1 MKFAHLSDCHIGGW
15 REPELK
21 ELNMQAFK
29 RSIDICVE
37 KNVGF
42 VIISGDLFNTSLPQ
56 IDTVSEAAHAL
67 NKLKENDID
76 VYIIPG
82 SHDFSP
88 SGKTMLDVLEK
99 AGLCH
104 NVYKFKDG
112 KLEFT
117 VDKTGT
123 KLTGMPGYR
132 GGLEKYQYHE
142 LKNKE
147 ELANEKGFKIFLF
160 HTLLSE
166 FKPSGWEMV
175 DSEPIARLPMN
186 FNYYAGGHPHFV
198 MKTKK
203 EGYGWMTYPGALF
216 PNNFK
221 ELEECK
227 NGGFFIVDDKLNIE
241 YIKVNVKDVES
252 LEIDV
257 NSMHPINAQQKII
270 DELNKRD
277 LNDKIVTLRIHGTLA
292 SGKPS
297 DIKFNDIIENLTQA
311 YFVLKNTSKLTTKE
325 LEEVKVEDG
334 NIDNI
339 EEKLIES
346 HLGQIK
352 FEKLTKDEEKKL
364 TENLMKSFDDEKHE
378 GETNTDF
385 ENRLVESIT
394 KVMDMKKHWK

>member
-117 VDKTGT
+117 IDKTGA

-147 ELANEKGFKIFLF
+147 ELANETGFKIFLF

-166 FKPSGWEMV
+166 FKPDGWDMV
-175 DSEPIARLPMN
+175 ESEPVSRLPKN
-186 FNYYAGGHPHFV
+186 FHYYAGGHPHFV

-227 NGGFFIVDDKLNIE
+227 CGGFFIVDDKLNIE
-241 YIKVNVKDVES
+241 HIKVNVKDVES
-252 LEIDV
+252 LVIDV
-257 NSMHPINAQQKII
+257 NNMHPMNAQQKII
-270 DELNKRD
+270 DELNKKD
-277 LNDKIVTLRIHGTLA
+277 LNDRIVTLRVHGILA

-297 DIKFNDIIENLTQA
+297 DIKFNEIIENLTQA
-311 YFVLKNTSKLTTKE
+311 YFVLKNTSKLTTQE
-325 LEEVKVEDG
+325 LEEVEAETG
-334 NIDNI
+334 NIEEI

-352 FEKLTKDEEKKL
+352 LEKTSEDDEKKM
-364 TENLMKSFDDEKHE
+364 TENLMKALDDEKHE
-378 GETNTDF
+378 GETNADF
-385 ENRLVESIT
+385 ENRLVEVVT
-394 KVMDMKKHWK
+394 KVMDLKKHWK

>member
-117 VDKTGT
+117 VDKT
-123 KLTGMPGYR
+123 
-132 GGLEKYQYHE
+132 
-142 LKNKE
+142 
-147 ELANEKGFKIFLF
+147 
-160 HTLLSE
+160 
-166 FKPSGWEMV
+166 
-175 DSEPIARLPMN
+175 
-186 FNYYAGGHPHFV
+186 
-198 MKTKK
+198 
-203 EGYGWMTYPGALF
+203 
-216 PNNFK
+216 
-221 ELEECK
+221 
-227 NGGFFIVDDKLNIE
+227 
-241 YIKVNVKDVES
+241 
-252 LEIDV
+252 V
-257 NSMHPINAQQKII
+257 NSSFPS
-270 DELNKRD
+270 LN
-277 LNDKIVTLRIHGTLA
+277 L
-292 SGKPS
+292 
-297 DIKFNDIIENLTQA
+297 
-311 YFVLKNTSKLTTKE
+311 
-325 LEEVKVEDG
+325 
-334 NIDNI
+334 
-339 EEKLIES
+339 
-346 HLGQIK
+346 
-352 FEKLTKDEEKKL
+352 
-364 TENLMKSFDDEKHE
+364 
-378 GETNTDF
+378 
-385 ENRLVESIT
+385 
-394 KVMDMKKHWK
+394 